1 MREFVEAHLNILVL
15 FVLILLLLW
24 GLMHLIR
31 IGDTT
36 DVNWAREQVSL
47 VIGALLGL
55 ITGKSLGGSN
65 GKNIN
70 VDKNVEEKQ
79 P

>member
-1 MREFVEAHLNILVL
+1 
-15 FVLILLLLW
+15 
-24 GLMHLIR
+24 MHLIR

-55 ITGKSLGGSN
+55 ITGKSLGGSS
-65 GKNIN
+65 GQTIN
-70 VDKNVEEKQ
+70 VDKKIEEKQ